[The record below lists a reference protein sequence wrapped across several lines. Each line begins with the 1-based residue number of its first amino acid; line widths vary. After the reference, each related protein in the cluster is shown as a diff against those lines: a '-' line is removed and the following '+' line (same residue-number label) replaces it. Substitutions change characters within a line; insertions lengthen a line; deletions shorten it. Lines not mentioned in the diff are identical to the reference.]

1 MNPLCI
7 PLKPGDRW
15 ESDHKW
21 LALHGEGGKV
31 GTLQEFCIFQ
41 SVLALAGVE
50 SVFFTVAGGGLCF
63 GPALK
68 AELIL

>member
-7 PLKPGDRW
+7 PLKSGGRW
-15 ESDHKW
+15 ESNHKW

-31 GTLQEFCIFQ
+31 GTLKEFCIFQ
-41 SVLALAGVE
+41 SVLALAEVE
-50 SVFFTVAGGGLCF
+50 SVFFTVAGGGCF
-63 GPALK
+63 GPVLK